1 MSARRELF
9 ALWSRCD
16 SLRERV
22 GPAAVELRPDA
33 LRLLGEAS
41 DELASALRRLD
52 SARMLTPGQSGELQ
66 NALSGLAAA
75 RCGGLPLST
84 AVARY
89 AFALQEV
96 AAAFHIELAPHPP
109 DLVAAVTA
117 AAPARNGSSRP
128 AAAAEVSLPIRVD
141 GAEGEPGAASEAVE
155 ALAFVTSVAAKG
167 GHHLGGFT
175 GSGSEAGYRFT
186 ARCADCGDQVSVL
199 RQAELWSFTPVAP
212 CTRGASPPG

>member
-22 GPAAVELRPDA
+22 GQAAVEPRPDA
-33 LRLLGEAS
+33 LRLLGLAS

-52 SARMLTPGQSGELQ
+52 SAHMLTPGQSGELQ

-75 RCGGLPLST
+75 RCGGLPPST

-109 DLVAAVTA
+109 DLVAAVA
-117 AAPARNGSSRP
+117 AADPARNGSARLAGTGELP
-128 AAAAEVSLPIRVD
+128 VPIRAE
-141 GAEGEPGAASEAVE
+141 GAEGGPGPASEAVE

-167 GHHLGGFT
+167 GHRLGGFS
-175 GSGSEAGYRFT
+175 GSGSDAGYRFT

-199 RQAELWSFTPVAP
+199 RQDELWSFTPVVP
-212 CTRGASPPG
+212 CSRVVSPPA